1 MKFTLCVDDPTFFN
15 HGEVLITL
23 SDDFWSI
30 FNAAGTPGVFFTSPG
45 SNQIVIN
52 NSCAEIGP
60 ITVPDTFST
69 ILGLTWRYKSGSNQT
84 GALINSLFT
93 LSEYNE
99 SEFIGSTQYGIKSYQ
114 NGPGGGG
121 DHGPGGGPGVPDQ
134 EEHTNGTSVTS
145 EKIKFSVTPNPF
157 ENYLN
162 INYQGMPVS
171 KVRIEMYDAKGKLVK
186 IICDCTANSEGEVV
200 IRTETANLPQGNYT
214 VRAIENGK
222 TVAEKLIRCQ

>member
-1 MKFTLCVDDPTFFN
+1 MFISSPAS
-15 HGEVLITL
+15 HQLI
-23 SDDFWSI
+23 
-30 FNAAGTPGVFFTSPG
+30 
-45 SNQIVIN
+45 IN

-69 ILGLTWRYKSGSNQT
+69 ILGLTWRYQSGSNQS
-84 GALINSLFT
+84 GSLINSLFT

-114 NGPGGGG
+114 NGPGGE
-121 DHGPGGGPGVPDQ
+121 HGPGGGPGVPNQ
-134 EEHTNGTSVTS
+134 EEHTNGASTNP
-145 EKIKFSVTPNPF
+145 EKIKFTVTPNPF
-157 ENYLN
+157 DNYLN
-162 INYQGMPVS
+162 ITYNGMPLS

-186 IICDCTANSEGEVV
+186 LICDCTANSEGQVS
-200 IRTETANLPQGNYT
+200 IRTETANLAQGNYT